1 MEITIDMDKVEQIRH
16 DSEYVE
22 KILLGETE
30 EETE

>member
-1 MEITIDMDKVEQIRH
+1 MITIDMDKVEQVRC

>member
-1 MEITIDMDKVEQIRH
+1 MEITIDMNKVEQVRR